1 MDKEPQNPESKSAE
15 WRKNLLSLIGKT
27 QVETGGEHVSFTSSD
42 KKISIV
48 HFNNG
53 FVCNFGTP
61 EYGYIFNIS
70 TEGFL
75 TKVLSNIKKE
85 SAPRKVITDEEDR
98 AEKEHLINRTLARYE
113 KEIKER
119 CIPQPSKSGE
129 TQKTTKE
136 KVLET
141 LEKREDD
148 EPMAWSSDT

>member
-1 MDKEPQNPESKSAE
+1 MDKEPQNLESKSAE

-53 FVCNFGTP
+53 FICSFGTP
-61 EYGYIFNIS
+61 EYDYIFNIS

-75 TKVLSNIKKE
+75 TKVLRNLKSE
-85 SAPRKVITDEEDR
+85 SVQIKVITDEEDR

-119 CIPQPSKSGE
+119 YIPLPSKSSE
-129 TQKTTKE
+129 AQKTTEE